1 MATLHRFFGHFP
13 FVGFSTTALP
23 RFPGQLVY
31 RNYSRR
37 LKGKRPK
44 GEKESIDIEGILKS
58 STAKKES
65 PATPNVSEVSNDS
78 PGNEEIKKWQVS
90 EDRTNLLKQGERR
103 VAIIAVVTM
112 LVGFVAVKSIV
123 YVTEKRRK
131 TKEATEQLA
140 PYSMIATTETS
151 SCMDLH

>member
-1 MATLHRFFGHFP
+1 M
-13 FVGFSTTALP
+13 
-23 RFPGQLVY
+23 
-31 RNYSRR
+31 
-37 LKGKRPK
+37 
-44 GEKESIDIEGILKS
+44 
-58 STAKKES
+58 
-65 PATPNVSEVSNDS
+65 
-78 PGNEEIKKWQVS
+78 
-90 EDRTNLLKQGERR
+90 LKQGERR

>member
-58 STAKKES
+58 STANKES
-65 PATPNVSEVSNDS
+65 PATPNASEVSNDS

-103 VAIIAVVTM
+103 
-112 LVGFVAVKSIV
+112 
-123 YVTEKRRK
+123 
-131 TKEATEQLA
+131 
-140 PYSMIATTETS
+140 
-151 SCMDLH
+151 